1 METSERKFDGEVRS
15 EPALTAEMHPK
26 KRPRKLTETE
36 FRRVFKEV
44 RDDINELQLHDG
56 ILTGVME
63 NLERSP
69 KLSNDFPGFF
79 TALLSALRTDLIIR
93 LGRIYDPEG
102 AGRESCTLA
111 RCLRLMN
118 ESREF
123 FTDAAIQARLSED
136 YRKTYP
142 DYLALHRPDDKQVMK
157 HIGQIEGSRERLI
170 NLRHKAYAHKDVA
183 TVLSGNRGD
192 FLSTHD
198 EVKQLIQQAH
208 QIWNFYSRI
217 WDGSTWSDQ
226 STMNADDYKRLFDYL
241 RRGMGI
247 S

>member
-1 METSERKFDGEVRS
+1 
-15 EPALTAEMHPK
+15 MHPK
-26 KRPRKLTETE
+26 KQPRKLTEAE

-63 NLERSP
+63 NLERYP
-69 KLSNDFPGFF
+69 KLSDNFPGFF
-79 TALLSALRTDLIIR
+79 AALLSAMRTDLIIR

-102 AGRESCTLA
+102 TGHASCTLV
-111 RCLRLMN
+111 RCLRLMS

-123 FTDAAIQARLSED
+123 FTDAAIQARLSEG

-142 DYLALHRPDDKQVMK
+142 DYLALHRPDEKQLAE
-157 HIGQIEGSRERLI
+157 HIDQIEGSRERLI
-170 NLRHKAYAHKDVA
+170 NLRHKVYAHKDIA
-183 TVLSGNRGD
+183 TVLSGNRSD
-192 FLSTHD
+192 FLHTHD

-208 QIWNFYSRI
+208 DIWNFYSRI
-217 WDGSTWSDQ
+217 WNASTWSDQ
-226 STMNADDYKRLFDYL
+226 STMNADDYQRLFEYL

-247 S
+247 Q